1 MDLTRAEVVLV
12 GLLRGETGSNFHA
25 TIAANAGAWHVILS
39 SPLDPVLVG
48 GGPSFDAAMT
58 AAVASGFDGP
68 GDGETVPAARALR
81 VVGGSDHQS
90 EQSKAA

>member
-1 MDLTRAEVVLV
+1 MELTRAESVLISLV
-12 GLLRGETGSNFHA
+12 RGVAGDFHM
-25 TIAANAGAWHVILS
+25 TIAANGGRWLTTLS
-39 SPLDPVLVG
+39 SSNDGLLAGTGNSFAEAMGADAEPG
-48 GGPSFDAAMT
+48 GD
-58 AAVASGFDGP
+58 P